1 MNARIKIYVSPYKL
15 NIKFSNQ
22 YRRGWLLLFDF
33 GKDLIGYSDF
43 LPWPS
48 FGELSGEKQLQDLKI
63 GKESSRLRRAK
74 EQAFMD
80 AKGRQEQRNL
90 CYGLNLPSSH
100 LLIEDLY
107 SFKQKD
113 DISNSLYKVVKVKL
127 KPDEIKKQI
136 QIIKEIHSSFPFL
149 KWRFDFNGQL
159 SSYLWRLWK
168 KKFDFLEQQIDFIED
183 PFSSPLDF
191 QLNSSP
197 LFAEDWN
204 ANPYCFI
211 RIAKPSRDSHSMLI
225 KNKAQSLWKRV
236 VFTHSFDHPLGQV
249 ANIFYAAQFY
259 KIYPSL
265 KEIGGFKC
273 LAYEENEFI
282 IPQLS
287 STHFTPPSGFGF
299 GFQNI
304 LSKQQ
309 WKKWI

>member
-1 MNARIKIYVSPYKL
+1 MNSKIKIYINSYKL

-22 YRRGWLLLFDF
+22 YRKGWLLLFDF

-48 FGELSGEKQLQDLKI
+48 FGESSGEKQLQDLKI
-63 GKESSRLRRAK
+63 GKESFRLKTAK
-74 EQAFMD
+74 EQALQD

-90 CYGLNLPSSH
+90 CYGLNFPSSH

-107 SFKQKD
+107 SFEQRD
-113 DISNSLYKVVKVKL
+113 EISSSGYKVVKVKL
-127 KPDEIKKQI
+127 KPEEIKKQI
-136 QIIKEIHSSFPFL
+136 QMIKEIHSSFPFL

-159 SSYLWRLWK
+159 SSHQWRLWK
-168 KKFDFLEQQIDFIED
+168 QEFDFLEQQIDLIED
-183 PFSSPLDF
+183 PFSSSLDF
-191 QLNSSP
+191 QLNPSP

-204 ANPYCFI
+204 KNPYSSI
-211 RIAKPSRDSHSMLI
+211 RIAKPSRDSHSMLV
-225 KNKAQSLWKRV
+225 KNKAQSRWSRV

-265 KEIGGFKC
+265 QEIGGFQC

-287 STHFTPPSGFGF
+287 SSCFIPPSGFGF
-299 GFQNI
+299 GFQNV
-304 LSKQQ
+304 LLKQQ